1 MGNKLTRDE
10 KLKLKKM
17 GIINQKQEDFYVIR
31 FLSDVGYFKANDM
44 QALVQIANE
53 FGNGELSLTSRLTIE
68 IPYIKEKNIKA
79 VIDRANKENLRI
91 GGAGNTVRAIVACKG
106 TVCKH
111 GMIDTRKLSKKIEAE
126 FLGREV
132 PAKFKIG
139 IFGCMNSYGKA
150 QSNDFAVIP
159 KFNIVMNQM
168 EFLVFLGGRSGRKS
182 RKASQMK
189 KRFKEEELSRLIDK
203 TINFYNENAIKKER
217 FAEVIERLGQRKV
230 ESEIIKSFKSNI

>member
-1 MGNKLTRDE
+1 MGNKLTSDE
-10 KLKLKKM
+10 KLILKRM
-17 GIINQKQEDFYVIR
+17 GIINQKQGNFYVIR
-31 FLSDVGYFKANDM
+31 FLSDVGYFKAEDM
-44 QALVQIANE
+44 QSLVEIAKE

-68 IPYIKEKNIKA
+68 IPYIKEENINA
-79 VIDRANKENLRI
+79 VINKAKEKNLRI

-111 GMIDTRKLSKKIEAE
+111 GMIDTRKLSEKIESE

-132 PAKFKIG
+132 PVKFKIG

-159 KFNIVMNQM
+159 KYNIAMSQM

-182 RKASQMK
+182 RKATPMK
-189 KRFKEEELSRLIDK
+189 KRFKEEELSKLIDK
-203 TINFYNENAIKKER
+203 TIEFYNKNAIKKER
-217 FAEVIERLGQRKV
+217 FAEVIERLSQRKV
-230 ESEIIKSFKSNI
+230 EAEIIKSFKADI

>member
-1 MGNKLTRDE
+1 
-10 KLKLKKM
+10 
-17 GIINQKQEDFYVIR
+17 
-31 FLSDVGYFKANDM
+31 
-44 QALVQIANE
+44 
-53 FGNGELSLTSRLTIE
+53 
-68 IPYIKEKNIKA
+68 
-79 VIDRANKENLRI
+79 
-91 GGAGNTVRAIVACKG
+91 
-106 TVCKH
+106 VCKH

-168 EFLVFLGGRSGRKS
+168 EFLVFLGGRSGRRS
-182 RKASQMK
+182 RKATPMK